1 MLSYIYVFVS
11 DVQMNVKQILG
22 KEVWMGKKQFS
33 FQEIFN
39 GGVDNE
45 TYMSVMSRVQR
56 TNRNMLTV
64 MAALAS
70 AILATLYAVS
80 FFVMA
85 LEHNRWL
92 YLTFAVL
99 MLGIFLLAK
108 FQLKRHQQ
116 AVLPVF
122 YVFLITAYLF
132 SMILGILMQSSTP
145 STTFCVLLAILPML
159 IIDKP
164 WRVSIL
170 LFVVGV
176 TYSVATLKVK
186 SPDVAALDIVNVVS
200 FLILGIAVNYF
211 DMRMKI
217 SEAVSRRHIEKERDT
232 DDLTRLMTKAAANR
246 EIEVF
251 LEERTS
257 AVLMLLDIDNFKQVN
272 DLMGHA
278 YGDTVLRKTSEILRI
293 VFRDTDILSRFGGDE
308 FVLFLPGI
316 GDRDVVE
323 ARVKT
328 LMSMLEMHM
337 MGSEQDIN
345 ITASVGI
352 AMYPQDAGS
361 YDELFQKADEALY
374 ASKRKGKNGYTFYQ
388 EQSGR

>member
-1 MLSYIYVFVS
+1 
-11 DVQMNVKQILG
+11 
-22 KEVWMGKKQFS
+22 MGKKQFS

-80 FFVMA
+80 FFVTA

-122 YVFLITAYLF
+122 YIFLITAYLF

-145 STTFCVLLAILPML
+145 ATTFCVLLAILPML

-246 EIEVF
+246 EIEGY
-251 LEERTS
+251 LEERNS

-278 YGDTVLRKTSEILRI
+278 YGDAVLRKTSEILRI

-323 ARVKT
+323 VRVKT

-337 MGSEQDIN
+337 RGSEQDIN

-388 EQSGR
+388 GQSER